1 MNEKDTR
8 GTDLKIENFRT
19 QLTQIINF
27 ANLPAGVIYYIIKDI
42 LTEVNELHV
51 NQINIQYQQF
61 CEEAQEEFKKQNEEE
76 ESSDNS

>member
-19 QLTQIINF
+19 QLTQIINS

>member
-19 QLTQIINF
+19 QLTQIINS
-27 ANLPAGVIYYIIKDI
+27 ANLPAGVVYYIIKDI

-61 CEEAQEEFKKQNEEE
+61 CEEAQEEFKKQNEEK

>member
-19 QLTQIINF
+19 QLTQIINS
-27 ANLPAGVIYYIIKDI
+27 ANLPAGVVYYIIKDI

-61 CEEAQEEFKKQNEEE
+61 CEEAQEGFKKQNEEKE
-76 ESSDNS
+76 CSDNS

>member
-19 QLTQIINF
+19 QLTQIINS

-61 CEEAQEEFKKQNEEE
+61 CEEAQEEFKKQNEEK